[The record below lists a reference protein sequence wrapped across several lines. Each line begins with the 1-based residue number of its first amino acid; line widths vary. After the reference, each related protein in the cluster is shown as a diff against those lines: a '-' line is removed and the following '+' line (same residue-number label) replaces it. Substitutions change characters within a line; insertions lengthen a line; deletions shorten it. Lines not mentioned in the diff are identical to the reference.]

1 MTVSDIL
8 LQIDDKG
15 STDVTASDKS
25 MEPITDSK
33 NIPGEVEAL
42 DTAALNHS
50 IGWGNNTTLG
60 GVFLD
65 KPKAEN
71 IHVHD
76 NVLGTPAVDLMAK
89 EVLGEVMANPNEVAS
104 HIASDAALVT
114 ADTKRD
120 EHVPG
125 SEVAEENAIC
135 SNLKQEILKHLNSPN
150 THMGRS
156 AVKSKQT
163 GSSYKSL
170 TTDTAHD
177 SSTTSTVNMLTST
190 KTLKIKQGKID
201 TRRRKF
207 KMAANQI
214 AAYTPDNIYNHSSS
228 TYYPLFLVL
237 I

>member
-135 SNLKQEILKHLNSPN
+135 SNLKQEISKHSNSSN

-156 AVKSKQT
+156 E
-163 GSSYKSL
+163 SL

-237 I
+237 S